1 MAIKKSFQ
9 ALTLGAAVALAG
21 CGNSAEKQ
29 AAAIEHEAKLRKIV
43 ESDAE
48 ILRLR
53 ASINLY
59 LGKKCKDAVLVAESK
74 AEVDVLET
82 SRQQCIRA
90 AITNAE
96 RDKAQED
103 YVTQCQPK
111 GYEHRLNTTCVANNF
126 SKNPEIISDMVRCN
140 ETLVSALNTT
150 DRTLQSCGGTTRW

>member
-1 MAIKKSFQ
+1 MSIKNSLQ
-9 ALTLGAAVALAG
+9 ALTLGATVALAG
-21 CGNSAEKQ
+21 CGGGAAEK
-29 AAAIEHEAKLRKIV
+29 AAAIEHEGNMRKV
-43 ESDAE
+43 VQSDAE

-59 LGKKCKDAVLVAESK
+59 LGKKCKDAPLVTESK

-96 RDKAQED
+96 RDKTQED
-103 YVTQCQPK
+103 YVTQCEPVDQK
-111 GYEHRLNTTCVANNF
+111 HRVNTTCIANNF
-126 SKNPEIISDMVRCN
+126 SENPKIITAIVRCN